1 MILRFFLF
9 GIEILKLNSKNNFYL
24 TLERGS
30 RIILG
35 FLLINFEM
43 KAESMV
49 ARGDVGGWVGS
60 GCWRWTDGVGG
71 GGGGKQTILFFFI
84 FF

>member
-1 MILRFFLF
+1 
-9 GIEILKLNSKNNFYL
+9 
-24 TLERGS
+24 
-30 RIILG
+30 
-35 FLLINFEM
+35 M

-71 GGGGKQTILFFFI
+71 GGGGKQTILFIFI